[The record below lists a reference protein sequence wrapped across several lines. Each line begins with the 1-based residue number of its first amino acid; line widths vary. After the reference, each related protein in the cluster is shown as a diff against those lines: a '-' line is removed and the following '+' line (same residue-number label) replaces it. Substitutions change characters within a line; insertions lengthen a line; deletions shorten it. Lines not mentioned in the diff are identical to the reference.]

1 MSKTQTIPWKPFSKK
16 HSDYIKNA
24 LHNKMN
30 VAEGAIRSGK
40 TIDHCIIAAMYLEE
54 CPDKIHLASGSTIGN
69 AKLNIGAC
77 NGFGLENLFRGRCKW
92 GKYKDNE
99 ALYLYTQTGEKIVI
113 FAGGAKADS
122 YKRILGN
129 SYGLWIATEINEHYD
144 CDDSR
149 SSFIKVAFGRQVA
162 AQKPLVL
169 WDLNPCNPGH
179 SIYTNYIDNYLSN
192 YVGGYQ
198 YQHFTIAD
206 NLSISEQRKAE
217 IESQYVKGSIWY
229 RRDIL
234 GERCIADGLV
244 YPMYE
249 QALQEPP
256 KDEYGEIKQA
266 EQYILSIDYGT
277 LNAFACLLWGKY
289 GNVWYAIDGY
299 YYSGRDQQRLLTD
312 DEYADRM
319 DEQFGNIYATEW
331 NRIKTIIDPSAAS
344 FITALRRRKLYHVV
358 PADNAVI
365 DGIRETAS
373 AMQQGFIKI
382 NPSIKEWKQEVEGYV
397 WDEQA
402 AEDRPIK
409 VNDHCLTGDT
419 LVMTEDGEK
428 SISELVGTTGK
439 VWSFNTFTDEKELRQ
454 YKDCRLTQKQVP
466 VWELK
471 TAKGKT
477 IKGTIDHL
485 ILTKSGWL
493 ELGRCLFE
501 YIQTIDGNFEEVVY
515 VRAAGYADVYNMEVV
530 DNHNF
535 AVSGGLIVH
544 NCMDSM
550 RYFVHTMRIVKKGE
564 RKISR

>member
-1 MSKTQTIPWKPFSKK
+1 M
-16 HSDYIKNA
+16 
-24 LHNKMN
+24 
-30 VAEGAIRSGK
+30 
-40 TIDHCIIAAMYLEE
+40 
-54 CPDKIHLASGSTIGN
+54 
-69 AKLNIGAC
+69 
-77 NGFGLENLFRGRCKW
+77 
-92 GKYKDNE
+92 
-99 ALYLYTQTGEKIVI
+99 
-113 FAGGAKADS
+113 
-122 YKRILGN
+122 
-129 SYGLWIATEINEHYD
+129 WIATEINEHYD

-249 QALQEPP
+249 KALQEPH
-256 KDEYGEIKQA
+256 KDDDGEIKQA

-319 DEQFGNIYATEW
+319 DEQFGKIYATEW

-358 PADNAVI
+358 PADNAVL

-382 NPSIKEWKQEVEGYV
+382 NPAIKEWKQEVEGYV
-397 WDEQA
+397 WDNDS

-409 VNDHCLTGDT
+409 ANDHY
-419 LVMTEDGEK
+419 M
-428 SISELVGTTGK
+428 
-439 VWSFNTFTDEKELRQ
+439 
-454 YKDCRLTQKQVP
+454 DCT
-466 VWELK
+466 
-471 TAKGKT
+471 
-477 IKGTIDHL
+477 
-485 ILTKSGWL
+485 
-493 ELGRCLFE
+493 
-501 YIQTIDGNFEEVVY
+501 
-515 VRAAGYADVYNMEVV
+515 
-530 DNHNF
+530 
-535 AVSGGLIVH
+535 
-544 NCMDSM
+544 